1 MANRIFDVLI
11 ATVMLVLALPFLVIS
26 MLAVWLTSEGPVLFG
41 HRRCGRHGVPFRCL
55 KFRPMVVAAENWLV
69 RSPDLGAKYKESGF
83 KLQSDLDP
91 RVTKVGRILRRI
103 HLDELPQLL
112 NVIRGDM
119 SLVGPRPIVEE
130 ELNWYEDDKDEYLS
144 VRPGIFGAWTAQGR
158 QRVDYR
164 ARTIVELGYIRDNFF
179 LKDLRVLL
187 KHIPV
192 LLLGQAEDQLP
203 LRTEMTHKEVSA
215 SE

>member
-1 MANRIFDVLI
+1 MANRIFDVVT
-11 ATVMLVLALPFLVIS
+11 ATLMLVLALPFLAIS

-41 HRRCGRHGVPFRCL
+41 HRRCGRHGTPFRCL
-55 KFRPMVVAAENWLV
+55 KFRTMVVDAENCLV
-69 RSPDLGAKYKESGF
+69 RYPDLGAKYKESGF

-158 QRVDYR
+158 QRVDYP

>member
-1 MANRIFDVLI
+1 MANRIFDVVT
-11 ATVMLVLALPFLVIS
+11 ATLMLVLALPFLAVS

-41 HRRCGRHGVPFRCL
+41 HRRCGRHGTPFRCL
-55 KFRPMVVAAENWLV
+55 KFRTMVVDAENWLV
-69 RSPDLGAKYKESGF
+69 RYPDLGAKYKESGF

-91 RVTKVGRILRRI
+91 RVTKVGRILRRW

-119 SLVGPRPIVEE
+119 SFVGPRPIVEE
-130 ELNWYEDDKDEYLS
+130 ELNWYGDDKDEYLS

-158 QRVDYR
+158 QRVDYP
-164 ARTIVELGYIRDNFF
+164 ARTLVELGYIRDNFF

-192 LLLGQAEDQLP
+192 LLLGQAEEQLP

>member
-1 MANRIFDVLI
+1 MANRIFDVVT
-11 ATVMLVLALPFLVIS
+11 ATLMLVLALPFLAVS

-41 HRRCGRHGVPFRCL
+41 HRRCGRHGTPFRCL
-55 KFRPMVVAAENWLV
+55 KFRTMVVDAENWLV
-69 RSPDLGAKYKESGF
+69 RYPDLGAKYKESGF

-91 RVTKVGRILRRI
+91 RVTKVGRILRRL

-130 ELNWYEDDKDEYLS
+130 ELNWYGDDKDEYLS

-158 QRVDYR
+158 QRVDYP
-164 ARTIVELGYIRDNFF
+164 ARTLVELGYIRDNFF

-192 LLLGQAEDQLP
+192 LLLGQAEEQLP

>member
-1 MANRIFDVLI
+1 MVT
-11 ATVMLVLALPFLVIS
+11 ATLMLVLALPFLAVS

-41 HRRCGRHGVPFRCL
+41 HRRCGRHGTPFRCL
-55 KFRPMVVAAENWLV
+55 KFRTMVVDAENWLV
-69 RSPDLGAKYKESGF
+69 RYPDLGAKYKESGF

-91 RVTKVGRILRRI
+91 RVTKVGRILRRW

-130 ELNWYEDDKDEYLS
+130 ELNWYGDDKDEYLS

-158 QRVDYR
+158 QRVDYP
-164 ARTIVELGYIRDNFF
+164 ARTLVELGYIRDNFF

-192 LLLGQAEDQLP
+192 LLLGQAEEQLP

>member
-1 MANRIFDVLI
+1 MANRIFDVVT
-11 ATVMLVLALPFLVIS
+11 ATLMLVLALPFLAVS

-41 HRRCGRHGVPFRCL
+41 HRRCGRHGTPFRCL
-55 KFRPMVVAAENWLV
+55 KFRTKVVDAENSLV
-69 RSPDLGAKYKESGF
+69 RYPDLGAKYKESGF

-91 RVTKVGRILRRI
+91 RVTKVGRILRRL

-130 ELNWYEDDKDEYLS
+130 ELNWYGDDKDEYLS

-158 QRVDYR
+158 QRVDYP
-164 ARTIVELGYIRDNFF
+164 ARTLVELGYIRDNFF